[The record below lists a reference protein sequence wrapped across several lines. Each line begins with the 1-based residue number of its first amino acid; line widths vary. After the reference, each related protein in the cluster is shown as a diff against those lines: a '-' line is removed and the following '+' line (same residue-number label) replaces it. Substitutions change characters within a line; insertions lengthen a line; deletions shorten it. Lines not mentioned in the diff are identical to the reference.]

1 MPALGWVEWGCFL
14 TDLAMTDKLQRP
26 LLMGGLT
33 LAAALW
39 MLEFLHQSFGE
50 WGMYTLLALAISAGV
65 WWIQRP
71 SPSKVSAEPSLPKY
85 VDATAVRQAL
95 VEVEQV
101 LLRLKVEAD
110 DTNSALAGVQP
121 QVSLLQSQVGQI
133 ANDLDRETLR
143 LMVMGAKGSGKT
155 ALLQLLQ
162 SSWMAQVSQPV
173 TLYEAPSFG
182 VETAGGLDAEVLLL
196 KQAIAADLVL
206 FLVTGDLTDSELQ
219 QIKRLAA
226 RKRTLL
232 VFNKQDL
239 YLPEERQTI
248 LSRMQNWSRGV
259 LSGDDIV
266 AIAAAP
272 KPLKVRHYQDDETV
286 QEWMEEQPPDL
297 ATLTQQLTTVVQEES
312 RQLVLASSL
321 NQAIDLK
328 AQAGAA
334 LNDVRRVKAMPIV
347 EKFQWISAGTAFA
360 SPIPTLD
367 VVATAAINVQM
378 ILDLGTIYQQKFSVD
393 QAQKVVTTLGSLILK
408 LGLVEFSTRTISH
421 LLKTNA
427 VTYIAGG
434 CIQAVSAAYLT
445 RIAGLALI
453 EYFHTQDPNLTL
465 SDAKPLAIDRLGE
478 ILQQVFQKNQ
488 QISVVQTFATQV
500 MERILPKPTQPSPS
514 PLTPPPTPSSL
525 SPLSSAPLPPLAIP
539 LSLSQPEA
547 QVLEQNKTKTPIP
560 LAVPLDATQ
569 SPSS

>member
-1 MPALGWVEWGCFL
+1 
-14 TDLAMTDKLQRP
+14 MTDKLQRP
-26 LLMGGLT
+26 LLVGGLT

-50 WGMYTLLALAISAGV
+50 GGLYTLLALAISAGV

-71 SPSKVSAEPSLPKY
+71 SSSKVSDVPSLPKPKY
-85 VDATAVRQAL
+85 IDATAVKQAL
-95 VEVEQV
+95 AEAEQV
-101 LLRLKVEAD
+101 LLRLKLEAD
-110 DTNSALAGVQP
+110 ATNPALAGVQP
-121 QVSLLQSQVGQI
+121 QVTLLQAQVGQI
-133 ANDLDRETLR
+133 ANELDRETLR
-143 LMVMGAKGSGKT
+143 LMVLGAKGSGKT

-162 SSWMAQVSQPV
+162 TFWVGQVPQSV
-173 TLYEAPSFG
+173 SLYEAPSVG
-182 VETAGGLDAEVLLL
+182 VEMAGGLDAEALML

-219 QIKRLAA
+219 QLKRLAA

-239 YLPEERQTI
+239 YLPEERQLI
-248 LSRMQNWSRGV
+248 LSRMQNWGRGC
-259 LSGDDIV
+259 LSGNDVV

-272 KPLKVRHYQDDETV
+272 KPLKVRHYQDDGSV

-297 ATLTQQLTTVVQEES
+297 GALTQRLTAIVQEES
-312 RQLVLASSL
+312 RQLILASAL
-321 NQAIDLK
+321 TQAIDLK
-328 AQAGAA
+328 AQTGAV
-334 LNDVRRVKAMPIV
+334 LNDVRRLKAMPVI
-347 EKFQWISAGTAFA
+347 EKFQWVSAATAFA
-360 SPIPTLD
+360 SPVPTLD

-378 ILDLGTIYQQKFSVD
+378 ILDLGAIYQQKFSVD

-408 LGLVEFSTRTISH
+408 LGLVEFSTRTVSH

-453 EYFHTQDPNLTL
+453 EYFHTQEPNLTL

-488 QISVVQTFATQV
+488 QISVVQTFASQV
-500 MERILPKPTQPSPS
+500 LDRIIPKSTQPSPS
-514 PLTPPPTPSSL
+514 LRTEPSPHTSPPSSL
-525 SPLSSAPLPPLAIP
+525 SPSVPLPPYSPPLPSPPLAIP
-539 LSLSQPEA
+539 LSLPQPEV
-547 QVLEQNKTKTPIP
+547 QVVEQNETKTSIP
-560 LAVPLDATQ
+560 LAVSLDATQ

>member
-1 MPALGWVEWGCFL
+1 
-14 TDLAMTDKLQRP
+14 
-26 LLMGGLT
+26 MGGLT

-50 WGMYTLLALAISAGV
+50 WGMYTMLALAISAGV
-65 WWIQRP
+65 WWMQRP
-71 SPSKVSAEPSLPKY
+71 STSKVTEEPSLPKY
-85 VDATAVRQAL
+85 VDATAVKQAL
-95 VEVEQV
+95 AEVEQV
-101 LLRLKVEAD
+101 LLRLKLEAD
-110 DTNSALAGVQP
+110 DTNPALAGVQP
-121 QVSLLQSQVGQI
+121 QVSWLQSQVGQI
-133 ANDLDRETLR
+133 ANELDREALR

-162 SSWMAQVSQPV
+162 TSWVGQVPQSV
-173 TLYEAPSFG
+173 SLYEAPSLG
-182 VETAGGLDAEVLLL
+182 VETAGGLDAEALML

-219 QIKRLAA
+219 QLKRLAA

-239 YLPEERQTI
+239 YLPEERQLI
-248 LSRMQNWSRGV
+248 LSRMQNWGRGF
-259 LSGDDIV
+259 LSGDDVV

-272 KPLKVRHYQDDETV
+272 KPLKVRHYQDDGAV

-297 ATLTQQLTTVVQEES
+297 AALTQRLTAVVPEES
-312 RQLVLASSL
+312 RQLVLASAL
-321 NQAIDLK
+321 TQAIDLK
-328 AQAGAA
+328 AQTGAA
-334 LNDVRRVKAMPIV
+334 LNDVRRLKAMPVI
-347 EKFQWISAGTAFA
+347 EKFQWISAATAFA
-360 SPIPTLD
+360 SPVPTLD

-378 ILDLGTIYQQKFSVD
+378 ILDLGAIYQQKFSVD

-408 LGLVEFSTRTISH
+408 LGLVEFSTRTVSH

-453 EYFHTQDPNLTL
+453 EYFHTQEPNLTL

-488 QISVVQTFATQV
+488 QISVVQNFASQV
-500 MERILPKPTQPSPS
+500 LDHIIPKSTRTDAPNRVSATPLPSS
-514 PLTPPPTPSSL
+514 LSSSPPPTPH
-525 SPLSSAPLPPLAIP
+525 PLAIP
-539 LSLSQPEA
+539 LSLPQPEV
-547 QVLEQNKTKTPIP
+547 QVVEQNETKTPIP